1 MENRIQNKSLIVLF
15 VIILFSWFLVQIV
28 LSFVFPGSSWVFSL
42 PSFFSQIVFAAV
54 LIGFI
59 IYQVRFQDERSMH
72 ISDKSTRNGFAFVFY
87 VVPIAIIVLSA
98 TDISTD
104 VSLALVLVW
113 FGAVVSAGLSALYYY
128 KK

>member
-1 MENRIQNKSLIVLF
+1 MEDRIPNRSLIVMLG
-15 VIILFSWFLVQIV
+15 IILFSWFLAQIV
-28 LSFVFPGSSWVFSL
+28 LSFIFPASWWFLSL
-42 PSFFSQIVFAAV
+42 PSFFVQLIFAAV

-59 IYQVRFQDERSMH
+59 VYQQRFRDERSIS

-87 VVPIAIIVLSA
+87 VVPIAIIALSA

-113 FGAVVSAGLSALYYY
+113 LGAVASAGLSALYYY

>member
-1 MENRIQNKSLIVLF
+1 MEGRISNRSLIVLL
-15 VIILFSWFLVQIV
+15 VIIVFSWFLVQIV
-28 LSFVFPGSSWVFSL
+28 LGFVFPDSSWFLSL
-42 PSFFSQIVFAAV
+42 PSFFVQLIFAAV

-59 IYQVRFQDERSMH
+59 VYQQRFRDERS
-72 ISDKSTRNGFAFVFY
+72 ISISNKSTRNGFAFVFY

-113 FGAVVSAGLSALYYY
+113 LGAVAFACISALYYY